1 MILQLNLTAIFFL
14 LLLNFMD
21 CNNILTL
28 QTQANTYFM
37 CFPKAQNKRRMA
49 LAMLR
54 LLQH

>member
-1 MILQLNLTAIFFL
+1 MILQLNLTAIFLL
-14 LLLNFMD
+14 LLLNLMD